1 MVKRFSVVALTL
13 IGGSM
18 LLGRPIWAAKP
29 GTTAPVALTVTVHDT
44 DTNGMACQIC
54 SDGGGG
60 YVDGTDGV
68 AANIDQYG
76 NIIINFQTGRNP
88 LRKLHYE
95 YSGALEGQT
104 VHPPA
109 DPPNNYFIQC

>member
-1 MVKRFSVVALTL
+1 MRKRFSVVALTL

-29 GTTAPVALTVTVHDT
+29 GTTPPVALTVTVHDT
-44 DTNGMACQIC
+44 DSTGTLCQIC
-54 SDGGGG
+54 SDGGGA

-68 AANIDQYG
+68 SANIDQYG

-95 YSGALEGQT
+95 YSGAL
-104 VHPPA
+104 
-109 DPPNNYFIQC
+109 D